1 MNAVIVGADRLGN
14 IPDVLAAL
22 GVNIQRHITGRAPVH
37 QRTLVALPKNTQLLI
52 LLTDFL
58 NHNAMKSYRSQAQM
72 QGIPVIACR
81 RSSSCLMQAVKRFL
95 GLGGPCEECTGA
107 RMN

>member
-1 MNAVIVGADRLGN
+1 MNAVVVGADRLGN
-14 IPDVLAAL
+14 IPDSLADL
-22 GVNIQRHITGRAPVH
+22 GIHIERHITGRASAH
-37 QRTLVALPKNTQLLI
+37 QRSLAALPKDTQLLI

-58 NHNAMKSYRSQAQM
+58 NHNAMKSYRNQAQM

-95 GLGGPCEECTGA
+95 GLGGSCAECPDSRT
-107 RMN
+107 N